1 MFVCK
6 GAMKL
11 AGAPVMWD
19 ERDFTNFLTTQ
30 QWTDLKINHRSKAS
44 QQEAA
49 PFFTGISPNKAD
61 QMEIY
66 EDGLHTIL
74 ISTAAA
80 LRRAQAASMKYLQAL
95 GKKWGDSSAI
105 PKEEKHWRSSNSK
118 LPKSKSL
125 SQRTTH
131 KRMTAKNPR
140 FQPPFSIHSQ
150 ARARKRNLL
159 QRTMKSSSNR
169 LLA

>member
-1 MFVCK
+1 MPCK

-61 QMEIY
+61 QMKIY

-80 LRRAQAASMKYLQAL
+80 LRRAQAASMKYLRAL
-95 GKKWGDSSAI
+95 GSSAI
-105 PKEEKHWRSSNSK
+105 PKEEKNWRSSNSK

-125 SQRTTH
+125 SQQTTH

-140 FQPPFSIHSQ
+140 FQPPFSIHGQ

-159 QRTMKSSSNR
+159 QWTMKSSSNR